1 MRIILAQICPKI
13 NFGVEILKIKAQI
26 WNQLYLD
33 TTCANFQ
40 VKQTSLTSFSANL
53 PKNEFWSHNFKNLR
67 PYSDSATLRYHI
79 FQFSGKTNN
88 FGFFSPNFPK
98 NGLRIGNSE
107 NSCRNKNQHPR
118 DIMCTSFPAKWT
130 TLKFLAQICPKKWI

>member
-13 NFGVEILKIKAQI
+13 DFGVEILKIKAQI

-53 PKNEFWSHNFKNLR
+53 PKNELWSHNFKNLV
-67 PYSDSATLRYHI
+67 TL
-79 FQFSGKTNN
+79 
-88 FGFFSPNFPK
+88 
-98 NGLRIGNSE
+98 
-107 NSCRNKNQHPR
+107 
-118 DIMCTSFPAKWT
+118 
-130 TLKFLAQICPKKWI
+130 LKFLMLSLKL